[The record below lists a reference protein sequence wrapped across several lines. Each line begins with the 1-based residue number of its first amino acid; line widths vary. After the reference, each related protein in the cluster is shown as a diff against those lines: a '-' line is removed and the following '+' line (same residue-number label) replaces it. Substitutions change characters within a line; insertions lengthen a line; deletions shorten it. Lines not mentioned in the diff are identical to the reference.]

1 MGAEAVFIVS
11 ELCVHAH
18 GADKRDEKTGAP
30 QTLVFRGIGKARRQA
45 WGRVIPITF
54 AFFPWSEINVIE
66 RMAPMK
72 GI

>member
-45 WGRVIPITF
+45 RGRVIPITF
-54 AFFPWSEINVIE
+54 AFSLGPKSTLSSEWH
-66 RMAPMK
+66 P
-72 GI
+72 